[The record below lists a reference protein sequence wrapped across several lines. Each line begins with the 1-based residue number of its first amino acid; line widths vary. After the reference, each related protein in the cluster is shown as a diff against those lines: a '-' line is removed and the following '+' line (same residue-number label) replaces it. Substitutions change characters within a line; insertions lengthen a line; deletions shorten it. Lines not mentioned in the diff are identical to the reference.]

1 MLQITVLLKN
11 DHLVEENKKTKFVTV
26 RCSSR
31 KDQILIIW
39 HFNASTLNSDL
50 NINNNMANKKIIKN

>member
-31 KDQILIIW
+31 KDQIL
-39 HFNASTLNSDL
+39 
-50 NINNNMANKKIIKN
+50 NIKMVI